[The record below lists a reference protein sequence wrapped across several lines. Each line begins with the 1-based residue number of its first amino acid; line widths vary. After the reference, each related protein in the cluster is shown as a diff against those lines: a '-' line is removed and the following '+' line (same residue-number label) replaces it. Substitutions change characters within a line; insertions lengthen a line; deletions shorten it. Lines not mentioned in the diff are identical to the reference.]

1 METGTQVCGSRT
13 LPVQSELILAHGKA
27 QVGAYQASHTSKP
40 VILKL
45 HPETSSHLAYLV
57 IKLPFSSHIIE
68 S

>member
-45 HPETSSHLAYLV
+45 H
-57 IKLPFSSHIIE
+57 HI
-68 S
+68 